1 MSTQA
6 SALPTRYGQ
15 VAIALHWLIAIGIVA
30 NIALGLYFADL
41 PRSDP
46 SKFLLTQTHKSI
58 GLTVLVLSLLRV
70 AWRLA
75 HPVPP
80 LPTSMPRL
88 LKIAARTSHALLYV
102 LIVAIPLSGWLMV
115 SASPLGLPTMY
126 FGLFPWPQLPFF
138 EGLTRAAK
146 KGFSHEF
153 GTVHVVLAWSAIV
166 LVPIHILGALY
177 HQFVRRDEVLSRM
190 LPSVG
195 TNSPQTEKA

>member
-1 MSTQA
+1 MQA
-6 SALPTRYGQ
+6 SAVQTRYGR
-15 VAIALHWLIAIGIVA
+15 VAITLHWLIAIAIIA

-46 SKFLLTQTHKSI
+46 YKFILTQTHKSI

-70 AWRLA
+70 GWRLM

-80 LPTSMPRL
+80 LPASMPRGL
-88 LKIAARTSHALLYV
+88 RVVARTTHVLLYV
-102 LIVAIPLSGWLMV
+102 LIVAIPFSGWLLV

-126 FGLFPWPQLPFF
+126 FGWFAWPQLPFF
-138 EGLTRAAK
+138 ADLTRAAK
-146 KGFSHEF
+146 KALSHNLE
-153 GTVHVVLAWSAIV
+153 TVHVVFAWSAIV

-190 LPSVG
+190 LPLIGTASVK
-195 TNSPQTEKA
+195 TE